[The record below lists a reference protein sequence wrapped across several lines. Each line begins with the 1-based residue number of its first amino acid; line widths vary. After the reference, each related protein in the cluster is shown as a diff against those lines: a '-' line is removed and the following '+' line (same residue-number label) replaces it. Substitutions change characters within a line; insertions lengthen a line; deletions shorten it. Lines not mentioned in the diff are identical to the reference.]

1 METNERKRFMPKDND
16 VEKHRQRVKERF
28 LKTGFDNWQDY
39 EILEFVLFFVIQR
52 KDTKQIAKDLIKE
65 FGSLKELMNAEN
77 SKLIES
83 FALIN
88 GVGPHTAFFFH
99 FLKEFSL
106 KFSEFKM
113 QEKKKISSPQEIVNF
128 LKNCIGAC
136 NEEKMYA
143 VFFNASNKV
152 LGYKEI
158 SEGTVSRSAVYPGK
172 IAKEALLKNARA
184 VIVAHNHPGG
194 VCKPSQNDIIATE
207 AVQKALKAVEIILL
221 DHIIVTA
228 SDFYSFKDNGLILEK
243 NNEWFIRSYF

>member
-16 VEKHRQRVKERF
+16 VEEHRQRIKERF

-39 EILEFVLFFVIQR
+39 EILEFVLFYVISR

-65 FGSLKELMNAEN
+65 FGSLKELMNAEH

-83 FALIN
+83 FALIK

-113 QEKKKISSPQEIVNF
+113 QEKKKISSPQEVVNF
-128 LKNCIGAC
+128 LKNCIGSC
-136 NEEKMYA
+136 SEEKMYA

-228 SDFYSFKDNGLILEK
+228 SDFYSFKDNGLI
-243 NNEWFIRSYF
+243 